1 MLIFYITSSI
11 LEHYNHILLL
21 QILKSAQKTAQTHC
35 ANYVYT
41 VYPFAYACVYLYI
54 YSIIRLCVL

>member
-21 QILKSAQKTAQTHC
+21 QILKSAQETAQTHC

-41 VYPFAYACVYLYI
+41 VYPSAYACVYLYTV
-54 YSIIRLCVL
+54 LLGCVCYK